1 MEQIVLKNPNN
12 YIYMGIPLLLL
23 IIMILGAR
31 KRYIILTK
39 LRLGTTRKYEKIRI
53 GLMFFGILIIC
64 FSLLGPQKLDK
75 TVEVKSES
83 LDIYVLLDTSKSMLA
98 GDIVPNRLERQK
110 QIVENI
116 LKKLNG
122 DRIGFIPFS
131 SSAYIQMP
139 LTDDYNMAK
148 MFVDVVD
155 TDMIGGGGSNVGKA
169 ITLAHNSFE
178 RTTVGDK
185 VILIISDGEEHSK
198 ESEEVIRKISDDH
211 LKVYAIGVGTIKG
224 GLIPIYDNES
234 KQIVE
239 YKKDKQGNHIT
250 TKINET
256 TLKNLASIGN
266 GKYYSTKKN
275 GNEVETFLSDISL
288 LKKDRSKTKK
298 INQYNQLYVYF
309 LFVGLIIFLVA
320 YLLPVRR
327 QNI

>member
-12 YIYMGIPLLLL
+12 YIYMGIPLLVL
-23 IIMILGAR
+23 IILILGVR
-31 KRYIILTK
+31 KRHIILTK
-39 LRLGTTRKYEKIRI
+39 LRLTTIRKYEKLRI
-53 GLMFFGILIIC
+53 FLMVFGIIIIC
-64 FSLLGPQKLDK
+64 FSVLGPQKLDG
-75 TVEVKSES
+75 TVEVKRES

-110 QIVENI
+110 QIVNTI
-116 LKKLNG
+116 LDNLDG

-148 MFVDVVD
+148 MFVDVID

-169 ITLAHNSFE
+169 ITLAYNSFE
-178 RTTVGDK
+178 RATVGDK

-198 ESEEVIRKISDDH
+198 ESEEVLRNISDKQ

-224 GLIPIYDNES
+224 GLIPIYYNQS

-239 YKKDKQGNHIT
+239 YKKDNQGNHIM
-250 TKINET
+250 TKLNDA
-256 TLKNLASIGN
+256 TLKNIASIGN

-275 GNEVETFLSDISL
+275 GNEVGEFLSDISS
-288 LKKDRSKTKK
+288 LKKDRSKTKE
-298 INQYNQLYVYF
+298 INQYKQLYVYF
-309 LFVGLIIFLVA
+309 LLVGLIIFLVA

-327 QNI
+327 KNI

>member
-12 YIYMGIPLLLL
+12 YIYMGIPLLVL
-23 IIMILGAR
+23 IILILGVR
-31 KRYIILTK
+31 KRHIILTK
-39 LRLGTTRKYEKIRI
+39 LRLATIRKYEKLRI
-53 GLMFFGILIIC
+53 FLMVFGIIIIC
-64 FSLLGPQKLDK
+64 FSVLGPQKLDG
-75 TVEVKSES
+75 TVEVKRES

-110 QIVENI
+110 QIINTI
-116 LKKLNG
+116 LDKLDG

-148 MFVDVVD
+148 MFVDVID

-169 ITLAHNSFE
+169 ITLAYNSFE
-178 RTTVGDK
+178 RATVGDK

-198 ESEEVIRKISDDH
+198 ESEEVLRNISDKQ

-224 GLIPIYDNES
+224 GLIPIYDNQS
-234 KQIVE
+234 NQIVE
-239 YKKDKQGNHIT
+239 YKKDNQGNHIM
-250 TKINET
+250 TKLNDA
-256 TLKNLASIGN
+256 TLKNIASIGN

-275 GNEVETFLSDISL
+275 GNEVGEFLSDISS
-288 LKKDRSKTKK
+288 LKKDRSKTKE
-298 INQYNQLYVYF
+298 INQYKQLYVYF
-309 LFVGLIIFLVA
+309 LLVGLIIFLVA

>member
-1 MEQIVLKNPNN
+1 
-12 YIYMGIPLLLL
+12 MGIPLLVL
-23 IIMILGAR
+23 IILILGVR
-31 KRYIILTK
+31 KRHIILTK
-39 LRLGTTRKYEKIRI
+39 LRLTTIRKYEKLRI
-53 GLMFFGILIIC
+53 FLMVFGIIIIC
-64 FSLLGPQKLDK
+64 FSVLGPQKLDG
-75 TVEVKSES
+75 TVEVKRES

-110 QIVENI
+110 QIVNTI
-116 LKKLNG
+116 LDNLDG

-148 MFVDVVD
+148 MFVDVID

-169 ITLAHNSFE
+169 ITLAYNSFE
-178 RTTVGDK
+178 RATVGDK

-198 ESEEVIRKISDDH
+198 ESEEVLRNISDKQ

-224 GLIPIYDNES
+224 GLIPIYYNQS

-239 YKKDKQGNHIT
+239 YKKDNQGNHIM
-250 TKINET
+250 TKLNDA
-256 TLKNLASIGN
+256 TLKNIASIGN

-275 GNEVETFLSDISL
+275 GNEVGEFLSDISS
-288 LKKDRSKTKK
+288 LKKDRSKTKE
-298 INQYNQLYVYF
+298 INQYKQLYVYF
-309 LFVGLIIFLVA
+309 LLVGLIIFLVA

-327 QNI
+327 KNI

>member
-1 MEQIVLKNPNN
+1 
-12 YIYMGIPLLLL
+12 MGIPLLVL
-23 IIMILGAR
+23 IILILGVR
-31 KRYIILTK
+31 KRHIILTK
-39 LRLGTTRKYEKIRI
+39 LRLATIRKYEKLRI
-53 GLMFFGILIIC
+53 FLMVFGIIIIC
-64 FSLLGPQKLDK
+64 FSVLGPQKLDG
-75 TVEVKSES
+75 TVEVKRES

-110 QIVENI
+110 QIINTI
-116 LKKLNG
+116 LDKLDG

-148 MFVDVVD
+148 MFVDVID

-169 ITLAHNSFE
+169 ITLAYNSFE
-178 RTTVGDK
+178 RATVGDK

-198 ESEEVIRKISDDH
+198 ESEEVLRNISDKQ

-224 GLIPIYDNES
+224 GLIPIYDNQS
-234 KQIVE
+234 NQIVE
-239 YKKDKQGNHIT
+239 YKKDNQGNHIM
-250 TKINET
+250 TKLNDA
-256 TLKNLASIGN
+256 TLKNIASIGN

-275 GNEVETFLSDISL
+275 GNEVGEFLSDISS
-288 LKKDRSKTKK
+288 LKKDRSKTKE
-298 INQYNQLYVYF
+298 INQYKQLYVYF
-309 LFVGLIIFLVA
+309 LLVGLIIFLVA